1 MLPPMSL
8 KVLVAV
14 LFTAALA
21 AVVAWPRGAAKPAA
35 PVDARRVVS
44 LVPSVTDILFDIG
57 AGDRVVGRTKF
68 CSWPPAAAAV
78 EVVGDFTSP
87 NVERI
92 ALLKP
97 DAVVEA
103 ASHPKA
109 LERLRAAG
117 LPVVEVGTLTLAEAL
132 EQYDV
137 LGRTTGL
144 VERAAAARRR
154 LEAAMDAE
162 AARWKDAPRV
172 RVALVVERLADAPQD
187 IYVAGG
193 TGFVSELAAKVG
205 GENVF
210 GDVKKDFVKV
220 SPEDFVA
227 RAPDV
232 ILELNSVA
240 PPTDAEALA
249 AWSKLPSIPAVASRK
264 VRVLSQDFLLAPG
277 SRMHQSLK
285 VLGEA
290 LR

>member
-1 MLPPMSL
+1 MSL
-8 KVLVAV
+8 KALIAV
-14 LFTAALA
+14 LFAAAIA
-21 AVVAWPRGAAKPAA
+21 AVLAWPRAAVRRAPPA
-35 PVDARRVVS
+35 DARRIVS

-57 AGDRVVGRTKF
+57 AGDRVLGRTRF
-68 CSWPPAAAAV
+68 CSWPPAAASV
-78 EVVGDFTSP
+78 EIVGDFTSP
-87 NVERI
+87 NAERI
-92 ALLKP
+92 AMLKP

-103 ASHPKA
+103 ASHPQA
-109 LERLRAAG
+109 LEKLKAAG
-117 LPVVEVGTLTLAEAL
+117 LPVVEVGTLTLADAL
-132 EQYDV
+132 QQYDI
-137 LGRTTGL
+137 LGKTTGL
-144 VERAAAARRR
+144 AKEAAAARGR
-154 LEAAMDAE
+154 LEAAMEAE
-162 AARWKDAPRV
+162 ASRWKNAPRV

-187 IYVAGG
+187 VYVAGG

-220 SPEDFVA
+220 SPEDFVT

-249 AWSKLPSIPAVASRK
+249 AWSKLPAIPAVTSKR
-264 VRVLSQDFLLAPG
+264 VRVLPQDFILAPG